1 MDGNHR
7 KSADLLEGRQ
17 SPPSESSSAAFYGKY
32 LLTDKS
38 FDFSAQDPRENLSEL
53 RASTDAYISRSPTP
67 AVKEQISK
75 AMEQAL
81 EKFKVEARDT
91 LRECLHEQQHNLAK
105 YLKETTLALEQQ
117 IQELKEQNVEPQIMP
132 AAPSKQLQK
141 PQRYRQKKAITLTLH
156 QADPAKPVLS
166 DNYIKPADTKRIMDE
181 HIAKTFDDRLDDDDD
196 DEI

>member
-1 MDGNHR
+1 
-7 KSADLLEGRQ
+7 
-17 SPPSESSSAAFYGKY
+17 
-32 LLTDKS
+32 
-38 FDFSAQDPRENLSEL
+38 
-53 RASTDAYISRSPTP
+53 
-67 AVKEQISK
+67 
-75 AMEQAL
+75 MEQAL

-132 AAPSKQLQK
+132 AAPSYAQK
-141 PQRYRQKKAITLTLH
+141 AAAETPTVPSKKAITLTLH

-181 HIAKTFDDRLDDDDD
+181 HIAKTFDDRLHITENFISTAKRLPTNSFKLQAQDSKIAMELRKLMDAV
-196 DEI
+196 